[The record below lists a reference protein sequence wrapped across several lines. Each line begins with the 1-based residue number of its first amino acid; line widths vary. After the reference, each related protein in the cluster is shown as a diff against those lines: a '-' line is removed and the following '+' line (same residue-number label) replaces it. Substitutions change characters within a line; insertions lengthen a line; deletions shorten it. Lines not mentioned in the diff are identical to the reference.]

1 MDQKFNFGGHIGY
14 GDSYLDLLFSV
25 FKVSNEMQL
34 QNLSSAF
41 IHKNKSLLSA
51 TSLLSRSLM
60 AYNTTATLDKLSCTN
75 YVDFGK
81 CQGRF
86 GRISWSKK

>member
-14 GDSYLDLLFSV
+14 EDSYLDLLFSI
-25 FKVSNEMQL
+25 FKMSNEMQL

-60 AYNTTATLDKLSCTN
+60 AYNTTATLEKLSGTD

-86 GRISWSKK
+86 ERISWSKK